1 MSLELGLTYIG
12 NKNGDIL
19 NHQDNYS
26 VELKDAFGCGI
37 VKTGQINCAI
47 VANDD
52 WASDINCT
60 VYPNPTD
67 ENSILKFN
75 LVKSEDIKITV
86 STIDGKHI
94 YQSNKKYPTG
104 TSSIELQSK
113 NYRNGIYIIT
123 LESQSGTKEL
133 KLIKQ

>member
-1 MSLELGLTYIG
+1 MILIHALILEL
-12 NKNGDIL
+12 
-19 NHQDNYS
+19 H
-26 VELKDAFGCGI
+26 
-37 VKTGQINCAI
+37 
-47 VANDD
+47 

-86 STIDGKHI
+86 STIDGKYI

-133 KLIKQ
+133 KLIKH